1 MKVAWSQAYADFQ
14 SKDRLFESIVAESK
28 AAEERE
34 EKRLIDVSA
43 L

>member
-14 SKDRLFESIVAESK
+14 CKDRLFESIVANSK

-34 EKRLIDVSA
+34 EKRLIEVSA